1 MTGEAFIKTQ
11 VLNNNN
17 NKRSKAGWI
26 FNKNPAQF
34 NQLKIMAFMV
44 IPIATSVLKS
54 KLKKRKK
61 KHKNLGTVLSIMNPQ
76 DEQAAKLLGELLGS
90 DKKDK

>member
-1 MTGEAFIKTQ
+1 
-11 VLNNNN
+11 
-17 NKRSKAGWI
+17 
-26 FNKNPAQF
+26 
-34 NQLKIMAFMV
+34 MV

-90 DKKDK
+90 DKKDKQT